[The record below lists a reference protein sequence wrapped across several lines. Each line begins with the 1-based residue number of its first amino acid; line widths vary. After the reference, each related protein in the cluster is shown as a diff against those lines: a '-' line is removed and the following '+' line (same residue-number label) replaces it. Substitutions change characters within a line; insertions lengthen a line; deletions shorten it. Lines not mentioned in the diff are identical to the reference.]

1 LFQTIWITAFNF
13 GHQARTNFAPDFSGK
28 LLRKYNDSRFSKLW
42 VYKRWCAH
50 DTRDFLKDDLVWK
63 DKKTNSC
70 ITIENSPTFYGGQP
84 LLSTDSCKKSL
95 PFICEV
101 WKLHYRSA
109 EFEFFQNRFV
119 LVTILTRMLLESA
132 KRSLICQKVKILL
145 LI

>member
-13 GHQARTNFAPDFSGK
+13 GRQARTNFAQDFSGK
-28 LLRKYNDSRFSKLW
+28 LLRKHNYSRFLKLW

-50 DTRDFLKDDLVWK
+50 DTRDFLKEDLVWK

-70 ITIENSPTFYGGQP
+70 VTIENSPTFYGGQP

-101 WKLHYRSA
+101 LKITLHIILVPNSNFSKTGSSWWRSW
-109 EFEFFQNRFV
+109 QGCCSRVQSGLWFV
-119 LVTILTRMLLESA
+119 
-132 KRSLICQKVKILL
+132 KK
-145 LI
+145 